1 MIVKTIGSGSSGNG
15 YALIS
20 GEDILLLE
28 CGVPAKEMLK
38 AIDYQTSMV
47 NGCILSHIHGDHAGY
62 IKQYIQYGI
71 MVYTSDEVETDVETV
86 MGEKTIGLQRMK
98 RQQLGTF
105 SVIPFR
111 VPHGETEC
119 DGWLIDTP
127 DGRILFITD
136 AEYCPYDFSKMHIN
150 YGLIECNYAEDY
162 IRIEDS
168 DPKYNHVLTGHME
181 LETCKRLIQKINSV
195 TDKLNDGT
203 VEELVSDAVTKALKS
218 SIEDQ
223 FNWKGEG
230 KKIIDEKV
238 KEVMTPAIERVNL
251 DEYTVKLD
259 AVLTEII
266 NSTNLIDNKEILG
279 NFKSLMTEPD
289 KDTISLKE
297 VFEKYKEYVSESV
310 DTSELEVYTD
320 DEPRY
325 QNVTAEVTA
334 DTRNSIFGGRF
345 CDLVFKCEED
355 EKLTKEIHLY
365 ESKRNGFRITRF
377 ESKLDINSL
386 RYVDKFDIFMMRL
399 DRAFCDITDIMEMY
413 DDDVEVEA
421 EPEASWN

>member
-1 MIVKTIGSGSSGNG
+1 MSTFEERI
-15 YALIS
+15 
-20 GEDILLLE
+20 
-28 CGVPAKEMLK
+28 AK
-38 AIDYQTSMV
+38 A
-47 NGCILSHIHGDHAGY
+47 
-62 IKQYIQYGI
+62 
-71 MVYTSDEVETDVETV
+71 
-86 MGEKTIGLQRMK
+86 
-98 RQQLGTF
+98 
-105 SVIPFR
+105 
-111 VPHGETEC
+111 
-119 DGWLIDTP
+119 
-127 DGRILFITD
+127 
-136 AEYCPYDFSKMHIN
+136 
-150 YGLIECNYAEDY
+150 
-162 IRIEDS
+162 
-168 DPKYNHVLTGHME
+168 
-181 LETCKRLIQKINSV
+181 V

-218 SIEDQ
+218 SIEEQ
-223 FNWKGEG
+223 FRWSGEA

-325 QNVTAEVTA
+325 QNVTAEVTV

-345 CDLVFKCEED
+345 
-355 EKLTKEIHLY
+355 
-365 ESKRNGFRITRF
+365 
-377 ESKLDINSL
+377 
-386 RYVDKFDIFMMRL
+386 
-399 DRAFCDITDIMEMY
+399 
-413 DDDVEVEA
+413 
-421 EPEASWN
+421 

>member
-1 MIVKTIGSGSSGNG
+1 MSTFEERI
-15 YALIS
+15 
-20 GEDILLLE
+20 
-28 CGVPAKEMLK
+28 AK
-38 AIDYQTSMV
+38 A
-47 NGCILSHIHGDHAGY
+47 
-62 IKQYIQYGI
+62 
-71 MVYTSDEVETDVETV
+71 
-86 MGEKTIGLQRMK
+86 
-98 RQQLGTF
+98 
-105 SVIPFR
+105 
-111 VPHGETEC
+111 
-119 DGWLIDTP
+119 
-127 DGRILFITD
+127 
-136 AEYCPYDFSKMHIN
+136 
-150 YGLIECNYAEDY
+150 
-162 IRIEDS
+162 
-168 DPKYNHVLTGHME
+168 
-181 LETCKRLIQKINSV
+181 V

-223 FNWKGEG
+223 FNWKGEA

-238 KEVMTPAIERVNL
+238 KEVMTPVIERVNL

-325 QNVTAEVTA
+325 QNVTAEVTV
-334 DTRNSIFGGRF
+334 DIRNRIFGGRF
-345 CDLVFKCEED
+345 CDLVFKCKED

-365 ESKRNGFRITRF
+365 ESEINGFRITRF
-377 ESKLDINSL
+377 ESELDINSL

-399 DRAFCDITDIMEMY
+399 DRAFCDITDVMDMY
-413 DDDVEVEA
+413 DDDIEVEA
-421 EPEASWN
+421 EPEVSWS

>member
-1 MIVKTIGSGSSGNG
+1 MDIVYEVGRKERIMSTFEERI
-15 YALIS
+15 
-20 GEDILLLE
+20 
-28 CGVPAKEMLK
+28 AK
-38 AIDYQTSMV
+38 AV
-47 NGCILSHIHGDHAGY
+47 
-62 IKQYIQYGI
+62 
-71 MVYTSDEVETDVETV
+71 
-86 MGEKTIGLQRMK
+86 
-98 RQQLGTF
+98 
-105 SVIPFR
+105 
-111 VPHGETEC
+111 TE
-119 DGWLIDTP
+119 
-127 DGRILFITD
+127 
-136 AEYCPYDFSKMHIN
+136 
-150 YGLIECNYAEDY
+150 
-162 IRIEDS
+162 
-168 DPKYNHVLTGHME
+168 
-181 LETCKRLIQKINSV
+181 
-195 TDKLNDGT
+195 KLNDGT

-223 FNWKGEG
+223 FNWKGEA

-238 KEVMTPAIERVNL
+238 KEVMTPVIERANL

-325 QNVTAEVTA
+325 QNVTAEVTV

-355 EKLTKEIHLY
+355 EKLTKE
-365 ESKRNGFRITRF
+365 NPF
-377 ESKLDINSL
+377 
-386 RYVDKFDIFMMRL
+386 V
-399 DRAFCDITDIMEMY
+399 
-413 DDDVEVEA
+413 
-421 EPEASWN
+421 

>member
-1 MIVKTIGSGSSGNG
+1 MSTFEERI
-15 YALIS
+15 
-20 GEDILLLE
+20 
-28 CGVPAKEMLK
+28 AK
-38 AIDYQTSMV
+38 A
-47 NGCILSHIHGDHAGY
+47 
-62 IKQYIQYGI
+62 
-71 MVYTSDEVETDVETV
+71 
-86 MGEKTIGLQRMK
+86 
-98 RQQLGTF
+98 
-105 SVIPFR
+105 
-111 VPHGETEC
+111 
-119 DGWLIDTP
+119 
-127 DGRILFITD
+127 
-136 AEYCPYDFSKMHIN
+136 
-150 YGLIECNYAEDY
+150 
-162 IRIEDS
+162 
-168 DPKYNHVLTGHME
+168 
-181 LETCKRLIQKINSV
+181 V

-223 FNWKGEG
+223 FNWKGEA

-310 DTSELEVYTD
+310 DTSGLEVYTD

-325 QNVTAEVTA
+325 QNVTAEVTV
-334 DTRNSIFGGRF
+334 DTRNRIFGGRF

-365 ESKRNGFRITRF
+365 ESRLHGRFCITSFRGEID
-377 ESKLDINSL
+377 LNSL

-399 DRAFCDITDIMEMY
+399 DRAFCDITDVMDMY
-413 DDDVEVEA
+413 DDDIEVEA
-421 EPEASWN
+421 EPEVSWS

>member
-1 MIVKTIGSGSSGNG
+1 MSTFEERI
-15 YALIS
+15 
-20 GEDILLLE
+20 
-28 CGVPAKEMLK
+28 AK
-38 AIDYQTSMV
+38 A
-47 NGCILSHIHGDHAGY
+47 
-62 IKQYIQYGI
+62 
-71 MVYTSDEVETDVETV
+71 
-86 MGEKTIGLQRMK
+86 
-98 RQQLGTF
+98 
-105 SVIPFR
+105 
-111 VPHGETEC
+111 
-119 DGWLIDTP
+119 
-127 DGRILFITD
+127 
-136 AEYCPYDFSKMHIN
+136 
-150 YGLIECNYAEDY
+150 
-162 IRIEDS
+162 
-168 DPKYNHVLTGHME
+168 
-181 LETCKRLIQKINSV
+181 V

-297 VFEKYKEYVSESV
+297 VFEKYKEYVSENV

-320 DEPRY
+320 DEARY
-325 QNVTAEVTA
+325 QNVTAEVTV

-365 ESKRNGFRITRF
+365 ESEGNRF
-377 ESKLDINSL
+377 SIMRLKSKLDINSL
-386 RYVDKFDIFMMRL
+386 RHVDEFDIFMMRL

-413 DDDVEVEA
+413 DDDVEVKA